1 MGGGGDKQV
10 KKMANVG
17 NCCRVCLFYTKAD
30 LELFIL
36 KTIYYGKLWVE
47 VVIVRLLLL
56 WIKM

>member
-1 MGGGGDKQV
+1 M
-10 KKMANVG
+10 KKIANEG
-17 NCCRVCLFYTKAD
+17 NCGGVCLFQTKAD

-36 KTIYYGKLWVE
+36 KTICYGKLWEE